1 MRVPWHSF
9 GRCSMLGACTGG
21 SQTHS
26 RLRRG
31 LPFSCSFDSRAF
43 QTRTRGILPLP
54 CSFDWR
60 AFQHR
65 AQRSYSWCSISLGEA
80 LPDLSTQNTLTSGHR
95 GHPASSPRSVTLFR
109 LSMLL
114 FNWWTW
120 RGSNPVPSLIP
131 CNLLILRNGR
141 NAKNGQ
147 NASLTY
153 TAGTRTA
160 ARVLWEYFAS
170 FAS

>member
-1 MRVPWHSF
+1 MVGGCP
-9 GRCSMLGACTGG
+9 GRALGGAPMLGACTGG
-21 SQTHS
+21 SQNHS
-26 RLRRG
+26 RLRG
-31 LPFSCSFDSRAF
+31 ALPFPCSFDS
-43 QTRTRGILPLP
+43 
-54 CSFDWR
+54 R

-95 GHPASSPRSVTLFR
+95 EHPASSPRSVTLFR